1 MNKNQIK
8 RKYVYNIYIYVLI
21 NISVYIYKYLNAINS
36 NFKKRGDIYINSEY
50 VFYII
55 YIFYKKSLKF

>member
-21 NISVYIYKYLNAINS
+21 NISVYKYKYLNAINS
-36 NFKKRGDIYINSEY
+36 NFFFNKEG
-50 VFYII
+50 
-55 YIFYKKSLKF
+55 IFI

>member
-21 NISVYIYKYLNAINS
+21 NISVYKYKYLNAINS
-36 NFKKRGDIYINSEY
+36 NFFNKEG
-50 VFYII
+50 
-55 YIFYKKSLKF
+55 IFI